1 MPSSVVLS
9 EKNSTTNT
17 AEIAIVNK
25 ALRISHNILISAEIV
40 TELTLPNR
48 DIKHLF
54 FLAIVMA
61 VANCVVGLLLAFLY
75 QFQDVLK
82 YRQMKIIDGKVA
94 EKSWQMD
101 YETVCDPKV
110 HEKANI
116 IPHWGYEV
124 RQGEFCDNFC

>member
-1 MPSSVVLS
+1 MKIKKGSAWTSL
-9 EKNSTTNT
+9 
-17 AEIAIVNK
+17 IR
-25 ALRISHNILISAEIV
+25 ALKMLMKDSPLLIPCTFVMAAFEAVSPYISILLSAEIV

-61 VANCVVGLLLAFLY
+61 VTNCVVRLLLAFLY

-101 YETVCDPKV
+101 
-110 HEKANI
+110 
-116 IPHWGYEV
+116 
-124 RQGEFCDNFC
+124 